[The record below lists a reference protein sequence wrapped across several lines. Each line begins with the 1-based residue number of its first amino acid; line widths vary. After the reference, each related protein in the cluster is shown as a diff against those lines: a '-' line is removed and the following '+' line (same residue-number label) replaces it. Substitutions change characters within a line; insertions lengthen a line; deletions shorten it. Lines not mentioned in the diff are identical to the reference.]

1 MAAPIRPPAPS
12 SAALRPS
19 APAAPFGLSLLRS
32 WWRQPH
38 HRKQVATGAALA
50 CLFTGGLGYGSW
62 TRVCAAERCPSI
74 SRIIGSQGPQQTS
87 KVFAADGR
95 LITELGIERRTVVPL
110 AEMPLHVRQA
120 FIAVEDKRFYSHH
133 GIDYLRVLGALK
145 ADILSLSWAEG
156 FSTITMQLAR
166 NVFPDQISREK
177 TPTRKLKEARVA
189 VELERNFPKDTILE
203 LYLNQIGLGPN
214 IFGVEAAA
222 QVFFGKSARDLNV
235 AEAATLAALPKAPG
249 TYNPRTHPDRAVARR
264 NIVLGLMR
272 EQGFLTPED
281 AEQWKAYP
289 LVLTS
294 RRTSYGDVAPYFVE
308 WLRTDFLGPRFGR
321 DLYEKGLRIYT
332 TLDLDMQE
340 AAERALQSQLD
351 EIEAGVY
358 SNGKFE
364 GRSTYRE
371 YIERGRASGEDQG
384 PFSPYLQGALVALDA
399 KTGNILAMVGGRD
412 FVDSKWNRA
421 TQSVRPP
428 GSTFK
433 PFVYSAAVRAGWPV
447 DTMLDDSPLN
457 PPVIQLD
464 SSLWQPKD
472 YDDTTLGAIPMRMS
486 LYLSRNLSTIKLGM
500 ALGEQTVIGEVRR
513 YGITTA
519 LPPYPSIHIGAKGVK
534 PLEIIAAYT
543 AFANLGTR
551 VVPIGIQRIEDRQ
564 GTILYQSTVQ
574 KEPVM
579 DPEHSW
585 LMLDMLRDVMRCQ
598 PGTGVNRCGTAAGA
612 VAGLRVPMGGK
623 TGTTDD
629 YTDAWFVGFTP
640 EIVAGIWIGYD
651 LQQRIMANAGGGRI
665 VAPAWTKFMRDVY
678 ERRPA
683 PPDWGRPDSLITREV
698 DWSNGYLATPFCP
711 LEVRRWE
718 WFYPGTE
725 PTQVCPVHPPFGVG
739 ITP

>member
-1 MAAPIRPPAPS
+1 MAIPTSLPASAAPCR
-12 SAALRPS
+12 
-19 APAAPFGLSLLRS
+19 LSFLWR
-32 WWRQPH
+32 WWYDPRQ
-38 HRKQVATGAALA
+38 RKRVLVGSGLA
-50 CLFTGGLGYGSW
+50 CLFGIGLGYGSW

-74 SRIIGSQGPQQTS
+74 ARIDPKVGPQQTS
-87 KVFAADGR
+87 KVYAADGR
-95 LITELGIERRTVVPL
+95 LITEFGIERRTIVRL
-110 AEMPLHVRQA
+110 AEMPLSLRQA
-120 FIAVEDKRFYSHH
+120 FIATEDKRFYSHH
-133 GIDYLRVLGALK
+133 GIDFVRFPGAVLNRFR
-145 ADILSLSWAEG
+145 G
-156 FSTITMQLAR
+156 FSTITQQLAR
-166 NVFPDQISREK
+166 NVFSDQISRERSLA
-177 TPTRKLKEARVA
+177 RKLKEARVA

-203 LYLNQIGLGPN
+203 LYLNQISLGPN
-214 IFGVEAAA
+214 VAGVEAAS

-249 TYNPRTHPDRAVARR
+249 NYNPRNHPDRAVARR
-264 NIVLGLMR
+264 NVVLTLMR
-272 EQGFLTPED
+272 NQGYLTPED
-281 AEQWKAYP
+281 CEYWKAYP
-289 LVLTS
+289 LILTS

-308 WLRTDFLGPRFGR
+308 WLRTSFLEPRFGR
-321 DLYEKGLRIYT
+321 DLYDKGLRIYT

-351 EIEAGVY
+351 EIEAGAY
-358 SNGKFE
+358 SANGKFE
-364 GRSTYRE
+364 GQGHTYRE
-371 YIERGRASGEDQG
+371 YLERGRATGDDQG
-384 PFSPYLQGALVALDA
+384 PFSPYLQGALVALDTR
-399 KTGNILAMVGGRD
+399 TGYILALVGGRD
-412 FVDSKWNRA
+412 FVDSKWNRV
-421 TQSVRPP
+421 TQSVRQP

-472 YDDTTLGAIPMRMS
+472 YDDTTLGLIPMRQS
-486 LYLSRNLSTIKLGM
+486 LFLSRNLSTIKLGM
-500 ALGEQTVIGEVRR
+500 AIGEQTVIGEVRR

-534 PLEIIAAYT
+534 PLEIIAAYS

-551 VVPIGIQRIEDRQ
+551 VEPIGIQRIEDRS
-564 GTILYQSTVQ
+564 GTIVYQSQVRREQ
-574 KEPVM
+574 VL

-598 PGTGVNRCGTAAGA
+598 PGSGPNRCGTAAGA

-640 EIVAGIWIGYD
+640 EIVAGLWVGYD
-651 LQQRIMANAGGGRI
+651 LQQRIMGNAGGGRI

-683 PPDWGRPDSLITREV
+683 PADWPRPDSLITREI
-698 DWSNGYLATPFCP
+698 DWSNGKLATPFCP
-711 LEVRRWE
+711 IEVRRWE

-725 PTQVCPVHPPFGVG
+725 PNEVCSVHSPFGVG